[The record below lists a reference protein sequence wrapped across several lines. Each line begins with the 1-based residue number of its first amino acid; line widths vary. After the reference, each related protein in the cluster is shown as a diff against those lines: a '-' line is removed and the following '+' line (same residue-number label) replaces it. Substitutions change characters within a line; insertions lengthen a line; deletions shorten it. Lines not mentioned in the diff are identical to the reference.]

1 VWQERLEESERQ
13 LSEEKALYEGVLG
26 SFEQLSIEHEELALQ
41 MKQLQ
46 EERDAAVDGGVY

>member
-1 VWQERLEESERQ
+1 MWQERLEESERQ